1 MCQYAITI
9 GDNLQQ
15 LANATDEK
23 FFRVSKDLALLHEI
37 QNQINQTQNE
47 IWKRIVNQFPVLRDD
62 IHEMRN
68 CDQLLYT
75 RQQVNFNFDNISS
88 LLSSMYSNVKS
99 YIAALNAFKMNI
111 MSWIPSLLS
120 QYVPMSLLPKESLE
134 IILELVYKEQDKS
147 KPRLTLAIP
156 KQELLA

>member
-111 MSWIPSLLS
+111 MS
-120 QYVPMSLLPKESLE
+120 
-134 IILELVYKEQDKS
+134 
-147 KPRLTLAIP
+147 
-156 KQELLA
+156 